1 MKKIYNTILFDLD
14 GTLTEPKL
22 GITKSIQ
29 YSLKHFGIFENN
41 LDNLE
46 KFIGP
51 PLKDS
56 FKEYYNF
63 NESDASTAVEKYR
76 EYFSDKGIFEN
87 KVYTGIVELLKKL
100 YSEEKD
106 LIIATSKPT
115 VFAKRILKH
124 FNIDK
129 YFKFVAGSNLDGTR
143 SKKSEVILYA
153 LNQGNYCDRDKIIM
167 VGDRKYD
174 IVGAKEA
181 KIDSI
186 GVLYGY
192 GSYGELQKEKPEY
205 IVKNIDELSKILV
218 WFLFAKSDLN
228 QFT

>member
-1 MKKIYNTILFDLD
+1 MKEIYNTILFDLD
-14 GTLTEPKL
+14 GTLTDPKL

-41 LDNLE
+41 LDDLK

-63 NESDASTAVEKYR
+63 SDNDANSAVEKYR

-87 KVYTGIVELLKKL
+87 KLYEGIAELLHKLCSKKRNL
-100 YSEEKD
+100 
-106 LIIATSKPT
+106 LVATSKPT
-115 VFAKRILKH
+115 IFAERILKY
-124 FNIDK
+124 FNIDQ
-129 YFKFVAGSNLDGTR
+129 YFKLVAGSNLDGTQ
-143 SKKSEVILYA
+143 SKKGEVISYA
-153 LNQGNYCDRDKIIM
+153 LKQTKYKVNDKIIM

-174 IVGAKEA
+174 VIGAKEA

-192 GSYGELQKEKPEY
+192 GSYEELKKEKPEY

-218 WFLFAKSDLN
+218 
-228 QFT
+228 

>member
-1 MKKIYNTILFDLD
+1 MKEIYNTILFDLD
-14 GTLTEPKL
+14 GTLTDPKL

-41 LDNLE
+41 LDDLTR
-46 KFIGP
+46 FIGP

-63 NESDASTAVEKYR
+63 SDTDANSAVEKYR

-87 KVYTGIVELLKKL
+87 RLYEGIVQLLNKL
-100 YSEEKD
+100 CSEEKN

-115 VFAKRILKH
+115 VFAERILKH
-124 FNIDK
+124 FNINQ
-129 YFKFVAGSNLDGTR
+129 YFKFVAGSNLDGTQ
-143 SKKSEVILYA
+143 SKKGEVISYA
-153 LNQGNYCDRDKIIM
+153 LKQSKYEVNDKTVM

-174 IVGAKEA
+174 IIGAREA

-192 GSYGELQKEKPEY
+192 GSFKELKDENPNY
-205 IVKNIDELSKILV
+205 IVKDINELSKMLI
-218 WFLFAKSDLN
+218 
-228 QFT
+228 

>member
-1 MKKIYNTILFDLD
+1 MKKIYDTILFDLD
-14 GTLTEPKL
+14 GTLTDPKL

-29 YSLKHFGIFENN
+29 YSLKYFGIFENN
-41 LDNLE
+41 LDDLK

-63 NESDASTAVEKYR
+63 SDTDANSAVDKYR
-76 EYFSDKGIFEN
+76 EYFADKGIFEN
-87 KVYTGIVELLKKL
+87 RLYTGIIELLNKL
-100 YSEEKD
+100 CSEEKN

-115 VFAKRILKH
+115 VFAERILKH
-124 FNIDK
+124 FNIHQ
-129 YFKFVAGSNLDGTR
+129 YFKFVAGSNLDGTQ
-143 SKKSEVILYA
+143 SKKGEVISYA
-153 LNQGNYCDRDKIIM
+153 LKQGKYWDKDKIIM

-174 IVGAKEA
+174 VIGAKEA

-192 GSYGELQKEKPEY
+192 GSFEELKKERPEY
-205 IVKNIDELSKILV
+205 IAKNIDELSKILV
-218 WFLFAKSDLN
+218 
-228 QFT
+228 